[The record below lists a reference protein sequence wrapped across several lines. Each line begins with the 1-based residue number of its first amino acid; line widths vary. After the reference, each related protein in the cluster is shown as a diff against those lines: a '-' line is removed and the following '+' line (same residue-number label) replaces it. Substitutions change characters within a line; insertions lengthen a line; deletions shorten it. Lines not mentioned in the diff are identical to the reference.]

1 MKKFTAIIST
11 LALATTLT
19 ACSNTEPTSSDN
31 QSSSQNSTSSQQSS
45 SSQQP
50 TPSSSQQPTP
60 SSSQQSTSSS
70 SQQSTPSSSQGSSSD
85 DPYIPLT
92 ERDYELKGEELIAKF
107 KWPYD
112 APIELEGMTAKKVT
126 TTADKGDVYNDI
138 DISELSHEIDWWV
151 TCDYGYLATAP
162 ESGDNFEYKKYKKDD
177 KIGDFTVTGI
187 TTVFGKFDGLPE
199 YDYFQG
205 VTASFDGE
213 ITLTGELSITLEDED
228 FLRLGEIVFYPDEES
243 CKKLPIVNFEPLLN
257 PEYYFEPDVYDVW
270 IRLGDEVDY
279 PEIDFTG
286 IPTHDTHV
294 KAKVKIKNYSYDMR
308 CIPGLQ
314 YCGYASI
321 ADGELEIL

>member
-11 LALATTLT
+11 LALAATLT
-19 ACSNTEPTSSDN
+19 ACNNIEQNSSDN
-31 QSSSQNSTSSQQSS
+31 QSSPHNSTSSQQSS

-50 TPSSSQQPTP
+50 TPSSSQQ
-60 SSSQQSTSSS
+60 STSSS
-70 SQQSTPSSSQGSSSD
+70 SQESSSD
-85 DPYIPLT
+85 DPYIP
-92 ERDYELKGEELIAKF
+92 ERDYGLKGEELIAKF

-112 APIELEGMTAKKVT
+112 APIELEGMTVKKVT

-138 DISELSHEIDWWV
+138 DISELSHELGWRV

-162 ESGDNFEYKKYKKDD
+162 ESSDNFEYKKYKKGD

-187 TTVFGKFDGLPE
+187 TTVFGKFGGLYE

-243 CKKLPIVNFEPLLN
+243 CKKLPIVNFEPLLD
-257 PEYYFEPDVYDVW
+257 PEYNFEPDVYDVW

-279 PEIDFTG
+279 PEIDFTD

>member
-45 SSQQP
+45 SSQL
-50 TPSSSQQPTP
+50 PTP

-70 SQQSTPSSSQGSSSD
+70 SQQSTPSSSQESSSD
-85 DPYIPLT
+85 YHYISLR
-92 ERDYELKGEELIAKF
+92 ERDYELKGEELIEKL

-112 APIELEGMTAKKVT
+112 APIERERMTAKKCT

-138 DISELSHEIDWWV
+138 EISELSNEFGWRV
-151 TCDYGYLATAP
+151 ACDYGYLATAP
-162 ESGDNFEYKKYKKDD
+162 ESGDNFEYKKYEKGD

-187 TTVFGKFDGLPE
+187 TTVFDNVEWLGLSHD

-213 ITLTGELSITLEDED
+213 TTLTGELSITLEGEGY
-228 FLRLGEIVFYPDEES
+228 LGLGEIVFYPDEES
-243 CKKLPIVNFEPLLN
+243 CKKLPIVNFEPLLD
-257 PEYYFEPDVYDVW
+257 PEYNFEPKVYDVL
-270 IRLGDEVDY
+270 ICLGDEEDY

-294 KAKVKIKNYSYDMR
+294 KAKVKIKNYSYDMLS
-308 CIPGLQ
+308 IPGLN